1 MIGNWVHEGLENVL
15 PKVNQVSWVLEFQCL
30 CNLGVG
36 FACGI
41 LEVVVD
47 LVI

>member
-1 MIGNWVHEGLENVL
+1 MREGLEDVSSM
-15 PKVNQVSWVLEFQCL
+15 VNYILWVLEFQCL

-41 LEVVVD
+41 PK
-47 LVI
+47 VI